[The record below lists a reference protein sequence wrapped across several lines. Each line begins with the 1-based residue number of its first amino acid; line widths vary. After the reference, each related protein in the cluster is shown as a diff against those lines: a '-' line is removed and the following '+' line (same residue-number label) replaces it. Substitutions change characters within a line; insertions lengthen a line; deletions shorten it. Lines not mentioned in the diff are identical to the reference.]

1 MTTGDVWVTQI
12 PPWGPQCP
20 FPTWGQPGCQCRG
33 AGGHSAGGW
42 WWPGHHCR
50 AVSCRWT
57 CQGTRGVK
65 RTVGALCG
73 CHLPVTCLHL
83 KKKMMSGRSGWPG
96 GKSSGGDTMPSSTEL
111 VVTPVGREGC
121 LQSHW
126 GVSQYP
132 GTQSH
137 QSVPVLL
144 VSQSHQRVQVLLGC
158 LKSHQGVP
166 VPLRSPRPT
175 GVSQYH
181 HCVPFPLQCIPIP
194 PRHISDNVPIPN
206 KVPL

>member
-33 AGGHSAGGW
+33 AGGHSGGGW

-57 CQGTRGVK
+57 CQGTWGVK

-126 GVSQYP
+126 GVPPVSWDSESP
-132 GTQSH
+132 ECPSPT
-137 QSVPVLL
+137 SVPVPPESPSPTR
-144 VSQSHQRVQVLLGC
+144 VSQVTPGCPSPPEESQSHW
-158 LKSHQGVP
+158 GVP
-166 VPLRSPRPT
+166 VSPL
-175 GVSQYH
+175 
-181 HCVPFPLQCIPIP
+181 CPIP
-194 PRHISDNVPIPN
+194 SAVYPN
-206 KVPL
+206 PTEAYQ